1 MCATLCSR
9 ATSRREAPERTA
21 AKSDKAR
28 VERALFFMQIEL
40 LLVVML
46 KALAELAF
54 LFLLGR
60 GLLYVLAGRK
70 REGNLFYQ
78 VFCIVTNPLL
88 RAARWLTPRMV
99 LDNHIPFVALV
110 LVAWVWLAIV
120 LWALPAMCSSGSYDC
135 SALIERKR

>member
-1 MCATLCSR
+1 MPT
-9 ATSRREAPERTA
+9 
-21 AKSDKAR
+21 
-28 VERALFFMQIEL
+28 EL
-40 LLVVML
+40 LLLLMV

-78 VFCIVTNPLL
+78 VFCVVTNPVI
-88 RAARWLTPRMV
+88 RAARWLTPRLV
-99 LDNHIPFVALV
+99 LDAHIPYVAAV

-120 LWALPAMCSSGSYDC
+120 LWALPAMCASGYDC
-135 SALIERKR
+135 TALLESKR